1 MKSRNVW
8 KETSRLFTT
17 AQQLPRQS
25 AKAVRRGITSIQ
37 ATENME
43 DVFLVHSHATV
54 FFKKRQGNAKLRMI
68 VYAPHGIQLNFW

>member
-1 MKSRNVW
+1 MKSRNAW
-8 KETSRLFTT
+8 KETSRLFAT

-43 DVFLVHSHATV
+43 DVFVVQSHVV

-68 VYAPHGIQLNFW
+68 VYAPHGN